1 MKQLFYILGILLT
14 IVFGAYLQYHF
25 CCQAVC
31 YTDNVSEQIVKEE
44 IPEEKQKT
52 LGFSIVTDSL
62 RLEHSDNFKFARN
75 SYEINPIN
83 TEINALIDQSK
94 EYFKVNNFKVLEIV
108 GLYSADETN
117 HSVFPT
123 IGLARANAVKMYFE
137 KRGFP
142 SQQIKISDKL
152 EKQTKQN
159 DQEDINIV
167 TIFQVTELTPENQ
180 AEKMES
186 FKAFAKDI
194 RENPIRLYFETGESH
209 INLTMEEREKIQK
222 LNDYISQVEGAC
234 VQVIG
239 HTDNVGKRPSNLR
252 LGEER
257 AAFVKSYLVK
267 NHFPESLVEVIS
279 HGPDKPI
286 ASNKTQEGKAKNRR
300 VEITLE

>member
-1 MKQLFYILGILLT
+1 MKQLFYLLGILLT
-14 IVFGAYLQYHF
+14 IILGAFLQYHF

-31 YTDNVSEQIVKEE
+31 CSNNSSEQTVKEE
-44 IPEEKQKT
+44 LPKEKQKT
-52 LGFSIVTDSL
+52 LGFLIVTSPL
-62 RLEHSDNFKFARN
+62 KLEHTDNFKFTKN
-75 SYEINPIN
+75 SYEIRPVVAQID
-83 TEINALIDQSK
+83 ALIDQSK
-94 EYFKVNNFKVLEIV
+94 EHFKENESKVLEII
-108 GLYSADETN
+108 GLYSSGETN

-142 SQQIKISDKL
+142 SRQLKISDRL
-152 EKQTKQN
+152 EQGIGKN
-159 DQEDINIV
+159 LEEADIATV
-167 TIFQVTELTPENQ
+167 FEVTEVTAESQ
-180 AEKMES
+180 TEKMES
-186 FKAFAKDI
+186 FKAFAKEL

-222 LNDYISQVEGAC
+222 LNDYISHVEGAC

-286 ASNKTQEGKAKNRR
+286 ASNKTQEGRAQNRR